1 MLGVER
7 VGDASSH
14 QEVQLL
20 SLKRLDCFKVVETV
34 QRGLLGVLDVDL
46 DPVFIDELR
55 STTRTHYQDIC

>member
-20 SLKRLDCFKVVETV
+20 SLKRLDRFKVVETV
-34 QRGLLGVLDVDL
+34 QRGLLGILNVNL

-55 STTRTHYQDIC
+55 GTT